1 MENKQKFSE
10 RFWNFCAKPFRKFE
24 SKHPEFY
31 KKHRDLIGSMVCG
44 VVGSVI
50 TYVLC
55 AFMPYVFGQY
65 FAEIEWAFPSI
76 KMHYKNIEYVWSII
90 GFGVRIR
97 DGEAIIG
104 GGLGYSIS
112 FYLAQIFTHLFSF
125 LFLRR
130 FHHSKQNPYKTYFIG
145 LSFCILTCILGNMVN
160 GLWLPIFNAE
170 LTFLEYNLI
179 VLLIVGTINFI
190 IGHIQ
195 NMILYKNESKLNKSL
210 DEREARRKQKRDAK
224 LKKKAEKFAKAN
236 GINIKVDDELN
247 SSFDTVENIEFAEE
261 ATTELQKETKAEDA
275 TEEKLAE
282 TVTEE
287 KESEETVSEEIIEK
301 QETENE

>member
-44 VVGSVI
+44 VVGSII

-76 KMHYKNIEYVWSII
+76 KMHYKNIEYAWSII

-97 DGEAIIG
+97 DGVAIIG

-112 FYLAQIFTHLFSF
+112 FYLAQILTHLFSF

-145 LSFCILTCILGNMVN
+145 LSFCLFTCILGNMVN

-179 VLLIVGTINFI
+179 VLLVVGTINFI

-195 NMILYKNESKLNKSL
+195 NLILYKNESKLNKSL
-210 DEREARRKQKRDAK
+210 DEREAKRNRKREMK
-224 LKKKAEKFAKAN
+224 LKKEAEKYAKAS
-236 GINIKVDDELN
+236 GINIKTDEDLE
-247 SSFDTVENIEFAEE
+247 SVIDTKENIEVAEEATEEIEEETASVENIEESS
-261 ATTELQKETKAEDA
+261 KEI
-275 TEEKLAE
+275 TEEN
-282 TVTEE
+282 
-287 KESEETVSEEIIEK
+287 VSEEIIEK
-301 QETENE
+301 KEPTDE

>member
-1 MENKQKFSE
+1 MEAKQKFTE

-31 KKHRDLIGSMVCG
+31 KKHRDLIGSMICG

-112 FYLAQIFTHLFSF
+112 FYLAQISTHLFSF

-179 VLLIVGTINFI
+179 VLLVVGTINFI

-210 DEREARRKQKRDAK
+210 DKSEARRKQKRDAK
-224 LKKKAEKFAKAN
+224 IKKRAEKFAKAN
-236 GINIKVDDELN
+236 DINIKIDDESN
-247 SSFDTVENIEFAEE
+247 SSFDTEENIEVALEAESEIQEDNVVQEIAEE
-261 ATTELQKETKAEDA
+261 NPAEEVI
-275 TEEKLAE
+275 TEEN
-282 TVTEE
+282 TN
-287 KESEETVSEEIIEK
+287 EEIVEK
-301 QETENE
+301 QETKNE